1 MKTLVKRITPRFN
14 GLPSIFDDLF
24 FSEEVRVPSFIK
36 NFPAV
41 NIQENENAFTLEF
54 VLPGYQKED
63 LEIKV
68 ENNLLT
74 ISSEKKSEGEVNEK
88 NYTRKEFSFSSFTRS
103 FTLPEIVDVE
113 NIDAKNKEGIL
124 YVTLPK
130 NEELLKSKAKSID
143 IK

>member
-1 MKTLVKRITPRFN
+1 M
-14 GLPSIFDDLF
+14 
-24 FSEEVRVPSFIK
+24 
-36 NFPAV
+36 
-41 NIQENENAFTLEF
+41 EF

-113 NIDAKNKEGIL
+113 NIDAKNKEGVL

>member
-14 GLPSIFDDLF
+14 GLPSIFDYLF

-74 ISSEKKSEGEVNEK
+74 ISS
-88 NYTRKEFSFSSFTRS
+88 
-103 FTLPEIVDVE
+103 
-113 NIDAKNKEGIL
+113 
-124 YVTLPK
+124 
-130 NEELLKSKAKSID
+130 
-143 IK
+143 